1 MRYRYCAVPETS
13 CQYSLRRR
21 LRLSSGCSLLLIC
34 DVRSRS
40 LTTKLSDSRR
50 RAPVERRGDFQ
61 ITRDSQTE
69 SAAAVR
75 CSALVR
81 PRHRFLA
88 PSINLPTPHPSNADS
103 APTPAAVANLAKLKP
118 PVCGNV

>member
-1 MRYRYCAVPETS
+1 MRVEIFMR
-13 CQYSLRRR
+13 
-21 LRLSSGCSLLLIC
+21 
-34 DVRSRS
+34 VRSG

-81 PRHRFLA
+81 PRLSLCSHT
-88 PSINLPTPHPSNADS
+88 SLPTLGKALRLCPR
-103 APTPAAVANLAKLKP
+103 PTPCLTARLDEDAHAETSGQRQAQS
-118 PVCGNV
+118 

>member
-1 MRYRYCAVPETS
+1 MTACSALFIMFLSLAV
-13 CQYSLRRR
+13 LLWGVRRR
-21 LRLSSGCSLLLIC
+21 
-34 DVRSRS
+34 

-50 RAPVERRGDFQ
+50 RATVERTTRFQ

-81 PRHRFLA
+81 PRHRVFHL
-88 PSINLPTPHPSNADS
+88 NAS
-103 APTPAAVANLAKLKP
+103 GQSLSPNGERRTETIWTLQAETNQITAKSQP
-118 PVCGNV
+118 C